1 MVCIKLRLL
10 QKKEYLINSTKLQK
24 KFYVSLHYNRV
35 NSYILFKSVELYK
48 FKLKDSE
55 INAALL
61 CLGNASKDFLLVKM
75 KKTELSDMSIIF
87 QLIMIVLM
95 FMIFWIFKNI

>member
-24 KFYVSLHYNRV
+24 KFYVSLHYNRM
-35 NSYILFKSVELYK
+35 NSYTNYK

-61 CLGNASKDFLLVKM
+61 CLDNASKGFLLDKM
-75 KKTELSDMSIIF
+75 KKTKLSDMSIIF

-95 FMIFWIFKNI
+95 LMIFWIFKNI